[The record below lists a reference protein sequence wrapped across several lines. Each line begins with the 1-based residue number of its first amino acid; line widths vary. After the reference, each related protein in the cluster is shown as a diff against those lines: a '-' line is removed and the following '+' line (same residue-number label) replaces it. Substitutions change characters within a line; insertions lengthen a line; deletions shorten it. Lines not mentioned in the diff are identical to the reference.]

1 MIRVHRCPFVVN
13 QPDNAHREWF
23 YRRSV
28 VSVFTGCRS
37 WKFVRAHASNR
48 ARWIDLTK
56 SGGCRTNEARRLRRN
71 RKFFR
76 QIPKERQKLFGFA
89 ERRLPTPPPGASA
102 DACCQHFTN
111 QYLCRSLG
119 VGGSEKIW
127 TLFENFALP
136 FPEKGVREINGSRDM
151 NGSIKPQENFSC
163 VALRMP
169 SSNQNPSKHG
179 K

>member
-1 MIRVHRCPFVVN
+1 MVLPPN
-13 QPDNAHREWF
+13 
-23 YRRSV
+23 V

-56 SGGCRTNEARRLRRN
+56 SGGCRTNEALRFRRN

-102 DACCQHFTN
+102 APAANASGINICADRWNRRFRKNLDSFRELRSAVSGEGGERHKWVQRHKWVHQTTREFL
-111 QYLCRSLG
+111 LCG
-119 VGGSEKIW
+119 PK
-127 TLFENFALP
+127 NCPPA
-136 FPEKGVREINGSRDM
+136 
-151 NGSIKPQENFSC
+151 IKT
-163 VALRMP
+163 
-169 SSNQNPSKHG
+169 PSKQG